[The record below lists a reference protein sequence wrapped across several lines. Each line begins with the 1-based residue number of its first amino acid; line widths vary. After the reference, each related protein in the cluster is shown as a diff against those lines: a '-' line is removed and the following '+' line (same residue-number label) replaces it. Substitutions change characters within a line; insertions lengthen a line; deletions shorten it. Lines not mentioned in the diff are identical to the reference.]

1 MFAQSL
7 PTNLSKYCGLPT
19 IYPGVFF
26 GRVVVFDNFKRHG
39 SSSIKVNTRLE
50 CLFDYNLTMLWN
62 SVSPKNTAA
71 ELVDITFSKSPN
83 FTTTKIPTKW
93 FTVDM

>member
-1 MFAQSL
+1 MYLHRVFLQTYLNIKVCL
-7 PTNLSKYCGLPT
+7 PYILF
-19 IYPGVFF
+19 FF

-39 SSSIKVNTRLE
+39 SSLIKVSTRFE

-93 FTVDM
+93 FTFDM